1 MLRSQNRNI
10 STNSHFLNVWIVLL
24 LSCVCVPVRYIH
36 LARRVK
42 RVLHSFSSHLA
53 TFSQNWDASS
63 VMSPATFF
71 SVRRLLLS
79 PASTWQKGGTS
90 VICTASLEKAH
101 LHV

>member
-1 MLRSQNRNI
+1 
-10 STNSHFLNVWIVLL
+10 
-24 LSCVCVPVRYIH
+24 
-36 LARRVK
+36 
-42 RVLHSFSSHLA
+42 
-53 TFSQNWDASS
+53 
-63 VMSPATFF
+63 MSPATFF